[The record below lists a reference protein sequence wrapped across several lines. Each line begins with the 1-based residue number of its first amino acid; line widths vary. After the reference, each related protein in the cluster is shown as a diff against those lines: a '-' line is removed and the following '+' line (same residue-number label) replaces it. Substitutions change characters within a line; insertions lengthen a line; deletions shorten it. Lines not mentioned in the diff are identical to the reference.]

1 MRFRKSNYQDI
12 KEIMI
17 LINQAKEYL
26 KLKGVNQWQDGYPN
40 EEVIKEDIA
49 KGESYIL
56 ISNDKIVGTSTICF
70 SGENTYDNIF
80 GGEWLTKNKYIVM
93 HRVAVHDDFKGTGI
107 FRKILCEASKLSTM
121 NNINSIKID
130 THEDN
135 LSMQKALINN
145 GFKRCGIIYLEN
157 GDKRIAFEKI
167 INR

>member
-70 SGENTYDNIF
+70 SGESTYDNIF
-80 GGEWLTKNKYIVM
+80 EGKWLTKNKYIVM
-93 HRVAVHDDFKGTGI
+93 HRVAVHDDFKGMGI
-107 FRKILCEASKLSTM
+107 FREILFEVSKLSTM
-121 NNINSIKID
+121 NDINSIKID